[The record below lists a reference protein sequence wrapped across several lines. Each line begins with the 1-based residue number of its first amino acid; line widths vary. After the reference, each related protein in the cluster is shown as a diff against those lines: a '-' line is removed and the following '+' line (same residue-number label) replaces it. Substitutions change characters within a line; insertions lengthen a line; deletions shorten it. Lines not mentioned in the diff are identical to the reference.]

1 MYEKTYI
8 AIDLKSFYASV
19 ECADRG
25 LDPLKT
31 NLVVA
36 DASRTE
42 KTVCLAV
49 SPSLKALGTGGRDR
63 LYEVVQRVDEVNR
76 MRKRKAPGGEF
87 SGESYDDT
95 QLRENPSLKVS
106 YITAPPRMARYIEV
120 STQIH
125 DIYLKYISG
134 DDMHVYSIDE
144 VFIDATAY
152 LGTYRLTAHGLA
164 MKMILDVLKTTQIT
178 ATAGIGPNLYLCKVA
193 MDIIAKHAEA
203 DENGVRIACLD
214 EKSYRRLLWNHTPVT
229 DFWRV
234 GRGYSASLARHGMYT
249 MGDVALCSVTPA
261 GEDLLYNLFGVNA
274 ELLIDHAWG
283 YESCTIRDI
292 KSYRPEKSS
301 ISSGQVLKEPYT
313 AAGAR
318 LLVKEMAELLSLELV
333 SRGLVTKQI
342 VFTAGYD
349 VSNLSNGA
357 AASEY
362 TGEVK
367 QDRYGRKVPKHAHG
381 SINLERYT
389 SSSRLIVKAAA
400 QVYDAVTDPQL
411 LIRRLNITAAGVICE
426 SEIPEDEGFRQMSFL
441 DLMPDAGKEEEM
453 LEKEKKVQLAVIDI
467 KKKFGKNA
475 VLKGMNLQDGGTTI
489 ERNGQIGGHRA

>member
-152 LGTYRLTAHGLA
+152 LGTYRLTAHDLA

-214 EKSYRRLLWNHTPVT
+214 EKSYRRLLWNHTPIT

-411 LIRRLNITAAGVICE
+411 LIRRLNITAEGVIRE

>member
-36 DASRTE
+36 DASRTQ

-87 SGESYDDT
+87 SGESYDET

-152 LGTYRLTAHGLA
+152 LGTYRLTAHDLA

-411 LIRRLNITAAGVICE
+411 LIRRLNITAAGVIRE
-426 SEIPEDEGFRQMSFL
+426 SEIPEDEGFRQMSLL
-441 DLMPDAGKEEEM
+441 DLMPDADKEEEM

>member
-87 SGESYDDT
+87 SGESYDET

-125 DIYLKYISG
+125 DIYLKYVSG
-134 DDMHVYSIDE
+134 EDMHVYSIDE

-152 LGTYRLTAHGLA
+152 LGTYKLSAHDLA
-164 MKMILDVLKTTQIT
+164 MRMILDVLKTTGIT

-214 EKSYRRLLWNHTPVT
+214 EMSYRRLLWNHTPIT

-234 GRGYSASLARHGMYT
+234 GRGYGTSLARHGMYT

-411 LIRRLNITAAGVICE
+411 LIRRLNITAAGVIRE
-426 SEIPEDEGFRQMSFL
+426 SEIPEDEGFRQMSLL

-467 KKKFGKNA
+467 KKKYGKNA